1 MKKVLNSN
9 QKKILQLIHLALE
22 ESGQA
27 PTVRELM
34 IEVGAKSP
42 RAISHHL
49 EQLEKS
55 GLIRRTGEAKRN
67 IILTER
73 DSKNPF
79 KDLIKV
85 PLVGWTAGGGA
96 IFSEQNI
103 LDWVSISSRF
113 LKTYADDVF
122 LLKVRGE
129 SMSPKIEDGDIV
141 IVQKRYT
148 ADSGQTIVALLGSD
162 TTVKKYLPSREHI
175 VLQPENPEYEPI
187 VVAPDELRIQGIVQG
202 VLKYY

>member
-9 QKKILQLIHLALE
+9 QKKILQLIRLALE

-34 IEVGAKSP
+34 VELEAKSP
-42 RAISHHL
+42 RTISHHL
-49 EQLEKS
+49 DQLEKS
-55 GLIRRTGEAKRN
+55 GFIRRTGEAKRN

-73 DSKNPF
+73 DPKSSF
-79 KDLIKV
+79 KDLVKV
-85 PLVGWTAGGGA
+85 PLVGWTAAGEA
-96 IFSEQNI
+96 IFSEQNV
-103 LDWVSISSRF
+103 LDWISISSRF
-113 LKTYADDVF
+113 LKTCSDDVF

-148 ADSGQTIVALLGSD
+148 ADPGQTVVALLGSD
-162 TTVKKYLPSREHI
+162 TTVKKYLPRQDHI
-175 VLQPENPEYEPI
+175 ILQAENPDYEPI
-187 VVAPDELRIQGIVQG
+187 VAAPDELRIQGIVQG

>member
-1 MKKVLNSN
+1 MKKVFNSN
-9 QKKILQLIHLALE
+9 QKKILQLIRLALE

-34 IEVGAKSP
+34 LEIGAKSP

-49 EQLEKS
+49 DQLEKS
-55 GLIRRTGEAKRN
+55 GFIRRTGEAKRN
-67 IILTER
+67 IILTQR
-73 DSKNPF
+73 DIKSHF
-79 KDLIKV
+79 KDLIRV
-85 PLVGWTAGGGA
+85 PLVGWTAAGEA
-96 IFSEQNI
+96 IFSEQNV

-113 LKTYADDVF
+113 LKTYSDDIF

-148 ADSGQTIVALLGSD
+148 ADPGQTVVALLGSD
-162 TTVKKYLPSREHI
+162 TTVKKYLPHQDHI
-175 VLQPENPEYEPI
+175 VLQAENPDYEPI